1 MNSIRFW
8 RHFSL
13 SSNLHK
19 LLTPPDSQ
27 IRPLDGLR
35 ALSILWVIAFHTA
48 FLTALF
54 IPKEQYEALHSSNMM
69 RLVWSGSHGVDIF
82 FAMSGFLI
90 CHMLIREYEHYGK
103 IAIRHFYLRRALRLL
118 PAYYLSL
125 GIFYFFKMND
135 PSTVWANL
143 LYVNNFISWER
154 HYMQW
159 SWSLAIEEQFY
170 IVFPVLLVCIYQLR
184 RGRFTILVSLLAL
197 AFVIRYVV
205 YAYQVPHVS
214 YIDAIYVKPYTRY
227 GAILCGVIAAY
238 LVVYSHLIETI
249 TIKPRLVSIS
259 LVIGGMGMAVMSLG
273 KNIIFMDSMSSS
285 LWFLFYMSSHHYILA
300 AGIAWI
306 IIVTIKPVGLAQI
319 VSRFLSWKL
328 WYPIAQLSYSTYLVH
343 PMVIIML
350 YRFWCPNT
358 PLLVWVTI
366 PISCLLSLG
375 ASMFM
380 YLFIERPFMDMRSA
394 RGGSMLSYSE
404 ESPGGAKRSVLQVG
418 AGPSS

>member
-1 MNSIRFW
+1 M
-8 RHFSL
+8 
-13 SSNLHK
+13 
-19 LLTPPDSQ
+19 LTPPDSQ

-170 IVFPVLLVCIYQLR
+170 IVFPVVLVFLYRLR
-184 RGRFTILVSLLAL
+184 RYRLTILVSLLAL
-197 AFVIRYVV
+197 AFIIRYLV
-205 YAYQVPHVS
+205 YMYQAPDFS
-214 YIDAIYVKPYTRY
+214 YMDTVYVKPYTRY

-238 LVVYSHLIETI
+238 LAVYSHLIVTI
-249 TIKPRLVSIS
+249 ATRPRFVSVS
-259 LVIGGMGMAVMSLG
+259 LIVSSLG
-273 KNIIFMDSMSSS
+273 IVIMSFKKNILFVENTNDS
-285 LWFLFYMSSHHYILA
+285 LWFLLYMASYHYIIA

-306 IIVTIKPVGLAQI
+306 IFVTIKPIGLAQI

-328 WYPIAQLSYSTYLVH
+328 WYPIAQLSYSTYLIH

-358 PLLVWVTI
+358 PLLVWVAI

-394 RGGSMLSYSE
+394 RGGSMLSCSE
-404 ESPGGAKRSVLQVG
+404 ESRGGAKRSVLQVG